1 MDSSVSRR
9 ALLRSALSV
18 CIAAPAI
25 RAQETTEGPL
35 TPLPAREKSAPPP
48 SAPSPNVAA
57 ASIDP
62 TFSSTVRVVNVFTT
76 VRDQNGKIV
85 KDLNKQ
91 DFTLSEEGR
100 PQTIG
105 YFARESNLPLTI
117 GFLLDTSGSTRQ
129 VLPDEKTSARHFI
142 EKVLRESQDQA
153 FVIHFD
159 REVELLQDVT
169 TSRSKLERALD
180 EVEPIQRGGYQGQNS
195 GSTSGGGGGG
205 WPGRSGGRGG
215 RGGGQS
221 RGGGGTLLFDAV
233 SLASKEVMRQQ
244 TGRKAMILLSDGGD
258 RGSKTTMTAAVE
270 AAQRADTLIYSVFFK
285 GEQPIN
291 FGRRGGYGGGSST
304 NDEIDVGKNA
314 MKWMAHQTGGSFF
327 IVTEDRP
334 VDHAFAQIEEELR
347 NQYSLGYTSD
357 STSTSKDFRR
367 ITVDTRRPE
376 LVVHARTGYY
386 PNQ

>member
-1 MDSSVSRR
+1 VDPRPS
-9 ALLRSALSV
+9 
-18 CIAAPAI
+18 
-25 RAQETTEGPL
+25 TT
-35 TPLPAREKSAPPP
+35 A
-48 SAPSPNVAA
+48 PNVAA
-57 ASIDP
+57 ASTDP
-62 TFSSTVRVVNVFTT
+62 TFSSSVRVVNVFAT

-117 GFLLDTSGSTRQ
+117 GLLLDTSGSTRR

-159 REVELLQDVT
+159 HEVELLQDVT
-169 TSRSKLERALD
+169 SSRAKLERALD
-180 EVEPIQRGGYQGQNS
+180 EVEPSQRGGYPDQSS
-195 GSTSGGGGGG
+195 GNTPGGGGGG

-221 RGGGGTLLFDAV
+221 HGGGGTLLFDAV
-233 SLASKEVMRQQ
+233 SLASKEVMRPQ
-244 TGRKAMILLSDGGD
+244 TGRKALILLSDGGD

-285 GEQPIN
+285 GEQPITY
-291 FGRRGGYGGGSST
+291 GRRGGGSAT
-304 NDEIDVGKNA
+304 DNEIDVGKNA

-386 PNQ
+386 PA

>member
-1 MDSSVSRR
+1 M
-9 ALLRSALSV
+9 
-18 CIAAPAI
+18 
-25 RAQETTEGPL
+25 
-35 TPLPAREKSAPPP
+35 PAREKPAPPP
-48 SAPSPNVAA
+48 ENPRPSATSQIKAATPSSNVAA
-57 ASIDP
+57 AGADP
-62 TFSSTVRVVNVFTT
+62 TFSSTVRVVNVFAT

-91 DFTLSEEGR
+91 DFNLSEDAR

-142 EKVLRESQDQA
+142 QKVLRESQDQA

-169 TSRSKLERALD
+169 TSPEKLERALD
-180 EVEPIQRGGYQGQNS
+180 EVESSQRGGYQGQNS
-195 GSTSGGGGGG
+195 GSTPGGGG

-233 SLASKEVMRQQ
+233 MLASKEVMRRQ
-244 TGRKAMILLSDGGD
+244 TGRKALIILSDGGD

-270 AAQRADTLIYSVFFK
+270 AAQRADTLIYSVYFK
-285 GEQPIN
+285 GEQPGN
-291 FGRRGGYGGGSST
+291 FGGRGGYGRYGGGVNT
-304 NDEIDVGKNA
+304 DEIDVGKNA

-367 ITVDTRRPE
+367 ITVDTKRPE
-376 LVVHARTGYY
+376 LVVHARSGYY
-386 PNQ
+386 PA